1 MLDSVIKEELRNQQI
16 LPVFNTTDLTFDI
29 KRLEIFLS
37 KNSQIKNIEITL
49 RKYNSLEIAI
59 ELKKQ
64 FQNINFGLGSILSSK
79 DYEIGSKEGFCFF
92 VSPGIILDLVN
103 TKEINYI
110 PGGESISEF
119 MFLLNNDYKVIKF
132 FPSNLAGGKNKLISV
147 ESILKDAMFIPTGG
161 ITNKNAL
168 SYLALDNV
176 SAVGLS
182 ALISPDL
189 VHLKSWSEIKSNL
202 KESKELIT
210 KS

>member
-1 MLDSVIKEELRNQQI
+1 MLDSAIKEELRNQQI

-59 ELKKQ
+59 ELKKR
-64 FQNINFGLGSILSSK
+64 FTNINFGLGSILSRK
-79 DYEIGSKEGFCFF
+79 DYEIGSNEGFCFF

-103 TKEINYI
+103 LKVKNYI

-119 MFLLNNDYKVIKF
+119 MFLLNNDYKIIKF

-147 ESILKDAMFIPTGG
+147 ESILKEAMFIPTGG
-161 ITNKNAL
+161 I
-168 SYLALDNV
+168 
-176 SAVGLS
+176 
-182 ALISPDL
+182 
-189 VHLKSWSEIKSNL
+189 NL
-202 KESKELIT
+202 KNYMDFISLRNVLCVGMSKFDE
-210 KS
+210 